1 MKNTYF
7 LVVLSF
13 AAMTVHGSDYCDLNG
28 NACGT
33 GLDPYAVTTVAS
45 DSPIAQAFDKHVVDP
60 ICTHVVAPIN
70 THVVEP
76 VVRNIPKPVSDFA
89 ASTKQTMSNFGSS
102 VKKRASELVLDAK
115 VRLGLVEPV
124 VEQKISAWQKCKNQ
138 ASKAWNADLFGYT
151 GAGKYAIVATAS
163 AVVLLSGYA
172 VYALNQQSVE
182 DQVIALVQKAQKNP
196 NVILQALPAILDVCD
211 NDDMRIE
218 VLQYVLSHVEI
229 TPEIA
234 TAFNLQ
240 Q

>member
-13 AAMTVHGSDYCDLNG
+13 AAVAVHGSDYADLNG
-28 NACGT
+28 NACGA

-45 DSPIAQAFDKHVVDP
+45 DSPMALAFDNHIVKP
-60 ICTHVVAPIN
+60 ICTHVVAPVKTYVI
-70 THVVEP
+70 EP
-76 VVRNIPKPVSDFA
+76 VIKNTLKPVSDFVVSMKQK
-89 ASTKQTMSNFGSS
+89 ASD
-102 VKKRASELVLDAK
+102 LVLDAK
-115 VRLGLVEPV
+115 VRLGYAQPV
-124 VEQKISAWQKCKNQ
+124 VEVKMSAWDKCKDK

-172 VYALNQQSVE
+172 VYALSQQSVE

-196 NVILQALPAILDVCD
+196 NVILQGLPAILDCCE
-211 NDDMRIE
+211 NDDMRVD
-218 VLQYVLSHVEI
+218 VLQYVLSHVVI

-234 TAFNLQ
+234 IAFNLQ